1 MPLTFPLHLFN
12 PSSIKSSVQGRVI
25 TSPQSISGV
34 GQVLRTDG
42 GGFRIVQLAG
52 IALNTNFK
60 LRLAAAWEAEL
71 GGGITRVNVPLNTLR
86 LAPRPLMAGKPGRPG
101 GVHNGSTDPYFPEVT
116 GYGNPLIIA
125 TISAAA
131 FRATTV
137 TLNITEGSR
146 VQPGQTFSVNHA
158 AMGHRAYVV
167 RRVLSRNG
175 QSATV
180 LIDMPLRQAITADMP
195 VNFDWPMVES
205 ILVPDTD
212 VSQDISYGRRA
223 EVSYVFREAF

>member
-1 MPLTFPLHLFN
+1 LHLFN

-52 IALNTNFK
+52 IALNTDFK

-71 GGGITRVNVPLNTLR
+71 AGGITRVNVPLNTLR
-86 LAPRPLMAGKPGRPG
+86 LAPRPLAGGKPMRPG
-101 GVHNGSTDPYFPEVT
+101 TVAEGSTDPYFPEVT
-116 GYGNPLIIA
+116 GYGNPLIVA
-125 TISAAA
+125 TIAPAA

-137 TLNITEGSR
+137 TINVAKGTSI
-146 VQPGQTFSVNHA
+146 QPGSTFSVKHP

-167 RRVLSRNG
+167 RRVLSRDG

-180 LIDMPLRQAITADMP
+180 LIDIPLREAIASAANA
-195 VNFDWPMVES
+195 NFDWPMVES

-212 VSQDISYGRRA
+212 ISQDINYGRRA